1 VSGGADEV
9 QAAVNASVL
18 DVSVSHSSQ
27 LLAEVRAVLV
37 FDVLDDRVPAANTIN
52 DPPLEVRP

>member
-9 QAAVNASVL
+9 QAAVNAGVL
-18 DVSVSHSSQ
+18 DVSVSHGSQ
-27 LLAEVRAVLV
+27 LLAEVRTVLV
-37 FDVLDDRVPAANTIN
+37 LDVFDDRVPAANTIS